1 MKKKAA
7 KETSGQSSSST
18 KKKATKEVGDSPA
31 ATVGKTQT
39 MQLKPLSVRA
49 YGTNIERSKADTRT
63 IPGITQTSPRHP
75 ARRRVMKSA
84 VMKKAWNETTH
95 HTS

>member
-39 MQLKPLSVRA
+39 MQLKPLS
-49 YGTNIERSKADTRT
+49 
-63 IPGITQTSPRHP
+63 
-75 ARRRVMKSA
+75 
-84 VMKKAWNETTH
+84 
-95 HTS
+95 